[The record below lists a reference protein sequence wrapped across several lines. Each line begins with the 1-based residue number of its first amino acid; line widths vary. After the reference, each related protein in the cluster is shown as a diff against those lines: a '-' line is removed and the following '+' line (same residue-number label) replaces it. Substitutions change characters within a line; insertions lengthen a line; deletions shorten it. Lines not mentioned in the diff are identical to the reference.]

1 MSDYKITDYT
11 KKKARDLG
19 VIVKPSTNQKK
30 KLDVYDKKGD
40 KLASIGGAGYKDY
53 PTYLRT
59 DGKVV
64 ADKRREL
71 YLIRH
76 KKDKGVAG
84 TLARNLLW

>member
-1 MSDYKITDYT
+1 MYEITDYT
-11 KKKARDLG
+11 KKKAREMG
-19 VIVKPSTNQKK
+19 VIVKPSTNPKK

-59 DGKVV
+59 DGKAV

-71 YLIRH
+71 YLARH
-76 KKDKGVAG
+76 KKDKGVSG
-84 TLARNLLW
+84 TLARGLLW